1 MGETSVV
8 AVRAAVYHYNPGT
21 NTWASADRGLSR
33 LDLYHS
39 QQTRRYR
46 VVGVSAKTGDTVI
59 NSPLTRAVVYQ
70 QVTPLFHQWSDTLFS
85 YGVNFATL
93 EEAQGFAQAVDAA
106 VLHMGADDVPP
117 PPVFTTSAPSALPA
131 AAASERGASARSSES
146 TRSERSDKDAHE
158 KKKRAPST
166 SGSSGGGGSSSSGGG
181 SISRREV
188 EALRAELQQCVLNE
202 IAAALGTTARL
213 SRGPDAPV
221 PEVSPSKARRRD
233 SKRISLHMKKD
244 KDRDKER
251 EKEKERDAPVPPVDG
266 IPPPESRSGHSS
278 HGSCSTPRHANT
290 VVITP
295 PPDAPN

>member
-21 NTWASADRGLSR
+21 NTWAPADRGLSR

-70 QVTPLFHQWSDTLFS
+70 QVTPVFHQWSDTLFS

-106 VLHMGADDVPP
+106 VLHMSADDVPP
-117 PPVFTTSAPSALPA
+117 PPVFAASAPPALATAAAATAASSDA
-131 AAASERGASARSSES
+131 AAASEKSATGRSSEGAK
-146 TRSERSDKDAHE
+146 SERTDTHE
-158 KKKRAPST
+158 KKKKKQPS
-166 SGSSGGGGSSSSGGG
+166 SSSSSGGSSSSG
-181 SISRREV
+181 ISKREV
-188 EALRAELQQCVLNE
+188 EALRAELQQCVLAE

-213 SRGPDAPV
+213 SRSTDAL

-233 SKRISLHMKKD
+233 SKRISLHMKK
-244 KDRDKER
+244 E
-251 EKEKERDAPVPPVDG
+251 AAVPPVEG
-266 IPPPESRSGHSS
+266 VAESRSGHSS
-278 HGSCSTPRHANT
+278 HSSCSTPRHGNT

>member
-8 AVRAAVYHYNPGT
+8 AVRAALYHYNPGT
-21 NTWASADRGLSR
+21 NTWAPADRGLSR

-59 NSPLTRAVVYQ
+59 NSPRTRAVVYQ
-70 QVTPLFHQWSDTLFS
+70 QVTPVFHQWSDTLFS

-106 VLHMGADDVPP
+106 VLHMSADDVPP
-117 PPVFTTSAPSALPA
+117 PPVFAASAPPALA
-131 AAASERGASARSSES
+131 TAAAATAASSDTAAASEKSATGRSSEGAK
-146 TRSERSDKDAHE
+146 SERSDTHE
-158 KKKRAPST
+158 KKKKQPS
-166 SGSSGGGGSSSSGGG
+166 SSSSSSG
-181 SISRREV
+181 ISKREV
-188 EALRAELQQCVLNE
+188 EALRAELQQCVLAE

-213 SRGPDAPV
+213 SRSTDAL

-233 SKRISLHMKKD
+233 SKRISLHMKK
-244 KDRDKER
+244 E
-251 EKEKERDAPVPPVDG
+251 AAVPPVEG
-266 IPPPESRSGHSS
+266 VAESRSGHSS
-278 HGSCSTPRHANT
+278 HSSCSTPRHGNT
-290 VVITP
+290 VVITL